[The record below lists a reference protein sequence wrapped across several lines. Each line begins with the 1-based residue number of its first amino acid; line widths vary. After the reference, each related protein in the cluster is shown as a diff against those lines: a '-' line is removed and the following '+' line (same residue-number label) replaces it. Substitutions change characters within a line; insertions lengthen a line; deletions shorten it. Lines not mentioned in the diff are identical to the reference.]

1 MRALPELI
9 PRASG
14 TVFGLELPVVE
25 VLASDGEGWSR
36 EEEGE
41 EAEEEGEEERE
52 AGDGDHL
59 LGQLEEKGG
68 RGKRL

>member
-41 EAEEEGEEERE
+41 EAEEERE